1 MVLRAIKWVQCGAA
15 VPDILRKA
23 ESVMTSLMGTY
34 YHNIDV
40 KGRMNFPTKLREIL
54 GISFYITKSID
65 SPCLTVYSQEE
76 WNKLSEKVA
85 EMPASKSGAIK
96 RWLFS
101 GACVVTPDKQG
112 RILLPQELR
121 TFAGLE
127 KDIVVIGANDKAE
140 IWDKARW
147 DEMNS
152 SIDMEEL
159 LATMSELGF

>member
-1 MVLRAIKWVQCGAA
+1 
-15 VPDILRKA
+15 
-23 ESVMTSLMGTY
+23 
-34 YHNIDV
+34 
-40 KGRMNFPTKLREIL
+40 
-54 GISFYITKSID
+54 
-65 SPCLTVYSQEE
+65 
-76 WNKLSEKVA
+76 
-85 EMPASKSGAIK
+85 MPASKSGAIK

-101 GACVVTPDKQG
+101 GACEVTPDKQG

-140 IWDKARW
+140 ILDKARW